1 MLQSVRLL
9 LWHMACDAP
18 RPMTAQTPSAPRPWT
33 CPFCSLLCDGFSVAG
48 DTTLEV
54 EGSDCPRSKAGL
66 ARHARPESPVSAL
79 VDDEPASVET
89 AVRAAAER
97 LARWRQPL
105 FGGLATDVA
114 GARALYR
121 LAARA
126 GAICDHAHG
135 DSLMHSVRAQQDRG
149 QFYTSMA
156 EVRSRADLIVCVG
169 TQGCAN
175 HPELFRRFGLD
186 EKDSPC
192 RAVVFVGVPP
202 APGLPA
208 GIESIEVPGTGDLFA
223 DLQQLFAL
231 VGHQRVRDPDPG
243 LAALADRLHAARYAV
258 LVWEAGALPAHGALL
273 AEALNRIVGTLNRHT
288 RAATFGLGGSD
299 GGYTV
304 NYVFTWLSGL
314 PLRTRAGPQGLE
326 HEPLRFDT
334 RRVLANHAVD
344 GMLWIAS
351 FDPKQLPPAT
361 DVGRIVLGPP
371 AMQAHL
377 RDAQALR
384 DCVFIPVATPGLN
397 AAGHL
402 FRTDGGVVVP
412 LVAVRDDGLPSVATV
427 IAQLADALEV
437 AR

>member
-1 MLQSVRLL
+1 
-9 LWHMACDAP
+9 
-18 RPMTAQTPSAPRPWT
+18 MTAQTSSAPRPWT

-48 DTTLEV
+48 DTTLELR
-54 EGSDCPRSKAGL
+54 GSDCPRSKTGL
-66 ARHARPESPVSAL
+66 ARHARPGGAVSAL
-79 VDDEPASVET
+79 VDDTLASVDD
-89 AVRAAAER
+89 AVHTAAER
-97 LARWRQPL
+97 LSRWQQPL
-105 FGGLATDVA
+105 FSGLATDVA

-121 LAARA
+121 LAART

-135 DSLMHSVRAQQDRG
+135 SSLMHSVRAQQDRG
-149 QFYTSMA
+149 QFYTTMA

-169 TQGCAN
+169 TQGCTN
-175 HPELFRRFGLD
+175 YPELFRRFGLA
-186 EKDSPC
+186 EQDSPC
-192 RAVVFVGVPP
+192 RAIAFVGVPA
-202 APGLPA
+202 APGLPDS
-208 GIESIEVPGTGDLFA
+208 IESMDVAGTGDLFT

-231 VGHQRVRDPDPG
+231 VGRQRVRNSDPG
-243 LAALADRLHAARYAV
+243 LAALAERLHAARYAV

-288 RAATFGLGGSD
+288 RAASFGLGGSD

-304 NYVFTWLSGL
+304 NHVFTWLSGL

-334 RRVLANHAVD
+334 RRLLANHGVD

-351 FDPKQLPPAT
+351 FDPEQLPPAT
-361 DVGRIVLGPP
+361 DIGRIVLGPP

-377 RDAQALR
+377 RDAGGLS

-397 AAGHL
+397 SAGHL

-412 LVAVRDDGLPSVATV
+412 LVAVRDDGLPNVATV
-427 IAQLADALEV
+427 IAQIADALEA